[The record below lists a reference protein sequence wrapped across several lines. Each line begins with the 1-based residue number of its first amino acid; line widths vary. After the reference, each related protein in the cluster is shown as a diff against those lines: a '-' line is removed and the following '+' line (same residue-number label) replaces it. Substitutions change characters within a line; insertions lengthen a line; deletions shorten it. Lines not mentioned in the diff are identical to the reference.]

1 MSQAVVLKV
10 WSLWAYLQTFPV
22 VHEIKTFFMIIPR
35 CYLPFPLSS
44 FMSTH
49 IQSSF
54 RRPHDVW
61 YIERLDGE
69 ADMRF
74 FLPFINL
81 DIRQIYKHVKQHF
94 FTQHFFLENTVIFK

>member
-1 MSQAVVLKV
+1 M
-10 WSLWAYLQTFPV
+10 
-22 VHEIKTFFMIIPR
+22 
-35 CYLPFPLSS
+35 
-44 FMSTH
+44 
-49 IQSSF
+49 
-54 RRPHDVW
+54 W

-94 FTQHFFLENTVIFK
+94 FTQHFFWKIQLFLSNMYNLYNIIT